1 MVPLGIGNETLFTIK
16 NGLDLKVNFK
26 GSESIIYFSMF
37 VNNDRFQKL
46 KTEYLFSM
54 IRVNFYFHNLFLNN
68 KLVHCRILVT

>member
-37 VNNDRFQKL
+37 VNNDRLQKL
-46 KTEYLFSM
+46 KTEYL
-54 IRVNFYFHNLFLNN
+54 HFL
-68 KLVHCRILVT
+68 